1 MTPEMVLYLGRRAL
15 ETALMLAGPP
25 LAVALIMGVS
35 TAVLQAITS
44 VRDMTLAMVL
54 KIAGVGVAVLLFG
67 GWMLEVILAF
77 TLEVFQH
84 IQSLNQ

>member
-84 IQSLNQ
+84 IQSLNR